1 MPIRPISVTFFS
13 TVHSFY
19 KYVQSSQSNTRYRK
33 KTFTTRANFFQCLFL
48 FLRASVSRLL
58 KKVCG
63 AAYTVP
69 VFYFYFENTL
79 QFLMQNYITCVYT
92 ICCNR
97 ETNPECFSILFV
109 FVLYLFFKTRRLNEY
124 MIRSERTQD
133 V

>member
-1 MPIRPISVTFFS
+1 MPIRPISVTFFF

-33 KTFTTRANFFQCLFL
+33 KTFTTRTNFFSMLISFSPCLCFQTI
-48 FLRASVSRLL
+48 

-79 QFLMQNYITCVYT
+79 QFLMQNYIACVHTYCGDT
-92 ICCNR
+92 
-97 ETNPECFSILFV
+97 ETNPECFFIFV
-109 FVLYLFFKTRRLNEY
+109 CFCFVIFFKTGRLDEY
-124 MIRSERTQD
+124 QY